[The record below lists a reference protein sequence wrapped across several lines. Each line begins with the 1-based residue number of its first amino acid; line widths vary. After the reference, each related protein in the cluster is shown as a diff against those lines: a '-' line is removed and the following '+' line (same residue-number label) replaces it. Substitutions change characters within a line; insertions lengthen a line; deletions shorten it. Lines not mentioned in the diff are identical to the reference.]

1 MKKLFKYTSN
11 GHQFLFQADINE
23 NLYHEVQVI
32 ADSFCSTGD
41 MKEDFN
47 LLKDLLK
54 KKLDIEITPIEIEY
68 IFRNYSKLGSF

>member
-1 MKKLFKYTSN
+1 MKKLYKYASN

-32 ADSFCSTGD
+32 ADSFCLTGD

-54 KKLDIEITPIEIEY
+54 KKLDVEITPVEIEY

>member
-1 MKKLFKYTSN
+1 M
-11 GHQFLFQADINE
+11 FQADINE
-23 NLYHEVQVI
+23 KLYYEVQVI

-54 KKLDIEITPIEIEY
+54 KKLDVEITSIEIEY